1 MRKVMPVVSDEVISV
16 EIVRDDLETEERKE
30 LDLEKGT
37 DVKQLLEEQ
46 GIERQEVL
54 VSKNGTIVTDNH
66 EIEDGDSLKIM
77 DVIAGG

>member
-1 MRKVMPVVSDEVISV
+1 M
-16 EIVRDDLETEERKE
+16 
-30 LDLEKGT
+30 
-37 DVKQLLEEQ
+37 KQLLEEQ

-66 EIEDGDSLKIM
+66 SIEEGDEIRIM